1 MHADDSSGAVAESHR
16 DVIASLK
23 HTGKWMDFM
32 QRLPALRPGPVSK
45 SKRTGTEANDSPIIP
60 HDETNREAQYGPES

>member
-1 MHADDSSGAVAESHR
+1 
-16 DVIASLK
+16 
-23 HTGKWMDFM
+23 MDFM